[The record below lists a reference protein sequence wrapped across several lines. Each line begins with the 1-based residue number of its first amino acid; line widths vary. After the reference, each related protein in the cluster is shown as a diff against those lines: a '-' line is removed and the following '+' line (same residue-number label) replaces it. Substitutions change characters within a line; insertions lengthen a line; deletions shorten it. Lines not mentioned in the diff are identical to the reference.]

1 MKRLNRGGRRPKGH
15 ALYGAT
21 VYESSSVR
29 KTELREQR
37 ELERKELARLVERLF
52 DNVRF
57 VRSRLGELNADRK
70 IDANAL
76 ELLRTAN
83 ATLAEVYRR
92 LF

>member
-1 MKRLNRGGRRPKGH
+1 MKRLPRTGRPKGR
-15 ALYGAT
+15 ARYGET
-21 VYESSSVR
+21 VFEFSSVR

-57 VRSRLGELNADRK
+57 VRSRLGELRADRNL
-70 IDANAL
+70 DANAL

>member
-1 MKRLNRGGRRPKGH
+1 MKRLHRTGRPKGR

-21 VYESSSVR
+21 VFESSNVR
-29 KTELREQR
+29 KTEQREQR

-57 VRSRLGELNADRK
+57 VRSRLGELRSDRDL
-70 IDANAL
+70 DANAL

-83 ATLAEVYRR
+83 ATLADVYRS